1 MAGGDAP
8 RHAQMQ
14 QQEPGLVELYQDVLA
29 AAREGPDPR
38 PVETR
43 GEHRRKRPAQIRP
56 AQFGTHD
63 AAARH
68 ASGKATPDGF
78 DHRRRWLIRASQS
91 GHLALHGGAE
101 RPSIAAHRSFIK
113 IVSSARETG
122 TRVPSKIS
130 T

>member
-1 MAGGDAP
+1 MRRLGTPLQIVERAETARVVEADDGAVVQGQDDVIVRLGRGVGMAGGDAP

-29 AAREGPDPR
+29 AARERPDPR

-68 ASGKATPDGF
+68 ASGKAAPDGF
-78 DHRRRWLIRASQS
+78 DF
-91 GHLALHGGAE
+91 G
-101 RPSIAAHRSFIK
+101 
-113 IVSSARETG
+113 
-122 TRVPSKIS
+122 
-130 T
+130 